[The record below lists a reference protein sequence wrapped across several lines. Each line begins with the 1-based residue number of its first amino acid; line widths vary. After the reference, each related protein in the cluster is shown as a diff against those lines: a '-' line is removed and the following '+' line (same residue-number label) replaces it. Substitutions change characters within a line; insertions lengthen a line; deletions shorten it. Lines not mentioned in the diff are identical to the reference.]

1 MTFLVSFK
9 TVLGHFAESTSKNQ
23 EMLVRI
29 ARIQVEAWNQT
40 LPNTWPNFTEGSRLV
55 GLRSSEMLRGVNWWL
70 VTEVSRQTIG
80 FFFKGFG
87 LLNPWK
93 WDLYFTPQH

>member
-29 ARIQVEAWNQT
+29 ARIQVEA
-40 LPNTWPNFTEGSRLV
+40 
-55 GLRSSEMLRGVNWWL
+55 
-70 VTEVSRQTIG
+70 
-80 FFFKGFG
+80 
-87 LLNPWK
+87 
-93 WDLYFTPQH
+93 